1 MTVSEKS
8 WTRLMTEQE
17 WELRLGR
24 HTCVELTV
32 YAVKVDEIGKER
44 IFKKQKIKKTV
55 ANRNLPCHIHKRTE
69 EERRGDTQRTLH
81 LRY

>member
-1 MTVSEKS
+1 
-8 WTRLMTEQE
+8 MTEQE

-44 IFKKQKIKKTV
+44 IFKKQKIKKDAEHQNSLT
-55 ANRNLPCHIHKRTE
+55 
-69 EERRGDTQRTLH
+69 
-81 LRY
+81 

>member
-44 IFKKQKIKKTV
+44 IFKKQKIKKDAKHQNSLT
-55 ANRNLPCHIHKRTE
+55 
-69 EERRGDTQRTLH
+69 
-81 LRY
+81 